1 MKKSLVMFL
10 VATLLLAGCTELL
23 DSGDGETK
31 NIEINED
38 IALEKID
45 DFMTVDEGESFG
57 VTMMYDMD
65 PATTGMDEFLSIGIA
80 GDSETIITM
89 EMTEAWS
96 PEGYHTSEISGF
108 LTVVPLLR

>member
-31 NIEINED
+31 NIEVNED

-57 VTMMYDMD
+57 ITMMYDMD
-65 PATTGMDEFLSIGIA
+65 PAMMGMDEACSKHWRFRGCHHNGNDRGMVA
-80 GDSETIITM
+80 
-89 EMTEAWS
+89 
-96 PEGYHTSEISGF
+96 
-108 LTVVPLLR
+108 